1 MSISDAPVRGLG
13 CIMELWDLLRD
24 AAPTT
29 IEVVFLICAILGA
42 GFFLIMMILM
52 LFGGIVGGAIDTV
65 FDTDFSIDSDLS
77 FELFSIQGLSAAT
90 MMFGLVGMYT
100 IKAEQSDVL
109 AVFAGGL
116 ASVASLYAMKVM
128 MQGIHGLQ
136 VDGTMQISD
145 AIGSRGQ
152 VYSRIKPNETGE
164 VQVGVKGSLRTM
176 AARAKDKSILI
187 PTGTFIEVVDAIG
200 STLIVEELT
209 EEE

>member
-1 MSISDAPVRGLG
+1 
-13 CIMELWDLLRD
+13 MELWDLID
-24 AAPTT
+24 SIAPGP
-29 IEVVFLICAILGA
+29 IETVFLICAVLGA
-42 GFFLIMMILM
+42 AFFLIMMILM
-52 LFGGIVGGAIDTV
+52 MLGGIVGGVIDTA
-65 FDTDFSIDSDLS
+65 FDSDFSIDSDLS
-77 FELFSIQGLSAAT
+77 FELFSIQGLSAAI

-100 IKAEQSDVL
+100 IKATDTQVL

-128 MQGIHGLQ
+128 MQGIHELQ
-136 VDGTMQISD
+136 TDGTMQISD

-152 VYSRIKPNETGE
+152 VYSRIRPNETGE
-164 VQVGVKGSLRTM
+164 VQVGAKGSLRTM

-200 STLIVEELT
+200 STLIVKELT